1 MLFLES
7 SIQPLHY
14 LLRLVGIY
22 KGAKFFVSMK
32 HVILITGTPA
42 VGKTTTAKALTAKID
57 AEYINLTD
65 YAKTN
70 GLTLG
75 EDKERQTTIIDE
87 DAVSKRLSETIKT
100 SSNQNIVIDGHYAAA
115 VTPTELVTHVFVLR
129 RNPVELKEQMQKIGF
144 PEPKINENISAEI
157 LDSCLVEAMDNQE
170 GKVCELDISGQATD
184 DIVAVILDILNNGR
198 KCYSGYVDWL
208 GMLEREG
215 LTDQYL
221 KV

>member
-1 MLFLES
+1 M
-7 SIQPLHY
+7 
-14 LLRLVGIY
+14 
-22 KGAKFFVSMK
+22 SMK
-32 HVILITGTPA
+32 RVILITGTPA
-42 VGKTTTAKALTAKID
+42 VGKTTTAKALATKLN

-70 GLTLG
+70 HLTLG

-87 DAVSKRLSETIKT
+87 GAMNKKLVQSINQ
-100 SSNQNIVIDGHYAAA
+100 SSNDTLIIDGHYAAA
-115 VTPTELVTHVFVLR
+115 VTPTELVTQVFVLR
-129 RNPVELKEQMQKIGF
+129 RNPIELKQQMITCGFNEAKID
-144 PEPKINENISAEI
+144 ENLSAEI
-157 LDSCLVEAMDNQE
+157 LDSCLIEALDNQE
-170 GKVCELDISGQATD
+170 GKVCELDVSGQTTD
-184 DIVAVILDILNNGR
+184 DIVAVMFDVLNNGR